1 MGSDYQVKLFKPGK
15 AHKSYRLYKLWAAT
29 RKMERIESPELDRLN
44 DELASGRLSPREVER
59 LAEEVRNGHRR
70 ARDAQKGIAV
80 PFFNNDNLA
89 LLGPYLEAY
98 QKRRKTSP
106 ESKHRRTVE
115 LKRAIGM
122 LAQVSLRIATEDELT
137 DQLFKAC
144 PDPGVYN
151 AMAGCL
157 NSVLRHAKREIRIQT
172 LAADLGTFKYLNM
185 ADFEKVIATLEP
197 GAQLACKVAFATGCR
212 WGECQALEADRIK
225 IRPDGSRAFVFV
237 NQQWHRTRKVLCP
250 PKRNKRRDTLI
261 MTSYLKDVQE
271 WVALPFE
278 TRRDTVSPSLALLR
292 SCSKLWP
299 NEQVKHCTVHSLR
312 HSYAT
317 HLLQKGVSLSLVARF
332 LGNHLKVTEAYYTA
346 FTFGDDDLHLP
357 SGL

>member
-1 MGSDYQVKLFKPGK
+1 MSSEYQVKLFKPGK

-44 DELASGRLSPREVER
+44 QELAAKRLSPREVER

-89 LLGPYLEAY
+89 LLVPYLEAY
-98 QKRRKTSP
+98 QKRRKTAP

-122 LAQVSLRIATEDELT
+122 LAQVSLRVATEDELT

-157 NSVLRHAKREIRIQT
+157 NSVLKHAGRDVRIQT
-172 LAADLGTFKYLNM
+172 LATDFHSIKYINETDLKIVISTLPDHFKL
-185 ADFEKVIATLEP
+185 
-197 GAQLACKVAFATGCR
+197 QCKVAFATGCR
-212 WGECQALEADRIK
+212 WGECLALESNRIK
-225 IRPDGSRAFVFV
+225 IRPDSNRAFIHVH
-237 NQQWHRTRKVLCP
+237 QAWHRTRKALCP
-250 PKRNKRRDTLI
+250 PKRGKRRDALI
-261 MTSYLKDVQE
+261 LSGYLKDVQE
-271 WVALPFE
+271 WVAIPQKDRLE
-278 TRRDTVSPSLALLR
+278 MVSPSAALLKA
-292 SCSKLWP
+292 CAKLWP
-299 NEQVKHCTVHSLR
+299 NDPVKHCTVHSLR

>member
-1 MGSDYQVKLFKPGK
+1 MSTDYQVKLFKPGK
-15 AHKSYRLYKLWAAT
+15 THKSYRLYKLWAAT

-44 DELASGRLSPREVER
+44 EELAAKRLSPREVER

-89 LLGPYLEAY
+89 LLAPYLEAY

-115 LKRAIGM
+115 LKRAVGM

-157 NSVLRHAKREIRIQT
+157 NSILRHAKRDLRIQT
-172 LAADLGTFKYLNM
+172 LAADFGTFKYLNK
-185 ADFEKVIATLEP
+185 ADFEKAIASLKP
-197 GAQLACKVAFATGCR
+197 GMQLACKVAFATGCR
-212 WGECQALEADRIK
+212 WGECLALEAARIK
-225 IRPDGSRAFVFV
+225 IRPGSNTAFIHVLR
-237 NQQWHRTRKVLCP
+237 QWHRTRAKYEM
-250 PKRNKRRDTLI
+250 PKRGKKRDALI
-261 MTSYLKDVQE
+261 ISAYLKDVQTWAAMTLE
-271 WVALPFE
+271 DRLKIGN
-278 TRRDTVSPSLALLR
+278 PSLALLR
-292 SCSKLWP
+292 SCAKLWP
-299 NEQVKHCTVHSLR
+299 TTPDKHCTVHSLR